1 MSDKNYT
8 LKNPIKFYLWSVKS
22 YQNKRTIYV
31 TQTLSPK
38 DFNFQVGQF
47 VGTKISE
54 MKLIGYKF
62 IKDHW
67 GNDIEETFLDTN
79 KVMKQ
84 SIIDAHNTNYEPTYY

>member
-1 MSDKNYT
+1 
-8 LKNPIKFYLWSVKS
+8 
-22 YQNKRTIYV
+22 
-31 TQTLSPK
+31 
-38 DFNFQVGQF
+38 
-47 VGTKISE
+47 